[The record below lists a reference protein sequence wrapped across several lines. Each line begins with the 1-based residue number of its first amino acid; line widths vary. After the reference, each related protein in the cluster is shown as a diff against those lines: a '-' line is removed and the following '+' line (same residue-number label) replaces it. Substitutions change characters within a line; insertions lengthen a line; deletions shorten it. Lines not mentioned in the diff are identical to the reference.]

1 LTSEAATD
9 TKGRRHNTTAPP
21 GLRPHRLLLALLG
34 ALCSVAAGAATL
46 PKPEVIGSS
55 WVYRTEGLYHNIRS
69 DLITA
74 IEGRGLV
81 ISYEAHLASMLRRTA
96 DATGAEK
103 QVYDN
108 AQSLLFCKADLTY
121 ELTARNP
128 HNITLCP
135 YAIAIYTLSA
145 EPETVY
151 LAIRAPELEQ
161 PDYAAIHQLLE
172 SIIAEALTWSW

>member
-1 LTSEAATD
+1 MSRNNSP
-9 TKGRRHNTTAPP
+9 GTA
-21 GLRPHRLLLALLG
+21 RPTHTLLFLLLVGMLAP
-34 ALCSVAAGAATL
+34 AVAAQPL

-55 WVYRTEGLYHNIRS
+55 WVYRTEGLYHNVRA
-69 DLITA
+69 DLVEA

-96 DATGAEK
+96 NATGAEK

-108 AQSLLFCKADLTY
+108 AESLLFCKADLTY

-135 YAIAIYTLSA
+135 YAIAIYSLSA
-145 EPETVY
+145 DPETVY

-161 PDYAAIHQLLE
+161 ADYAAIHQLLE
-172 SIIAEALTWSW
+172 SIVAEALTWSW

>member
-1 LTSEAATD
+1 MHS
-9 TKGRRHNTTAPP
+9 TTNPSRA
-21 GLRPHRLLLALLG
+21 LYLAVACLACALLSD
-34 ALCSVAAGAATL
+34 AVSAAAL

-55 WVYRTEGLYHNIRS
+55 WVYRTEGIYHNVRS
-69 DLITA
+69 DLVMA

-96 DATGAEK
+96 EATGATV

-108 AQSLLFCKADLTY
+108 AESLLFCKSDLTY
-121 ELTARNP
+121 ELTVRSP

-135 YAIAIYTLSA
+135 YSIAIYSLTQEPGVIYLS
-145 EPETVY
+145 
-151 LAIRAPELEQ
+151 IRAPEMEQ

-172 SIIAEALTWSW
+172 SIVAEALSWSW